1 MANTTIEGLWRFI
14 TGERIATVM
23 VLRFCFLAL
32 SALCTSLVLGQKF
45 DQIIARFVFMT
56 AFFAIGFFILMQL
69 GMAVDLSAFGR
80 RESSQ
85 DRLSETASFILSA
98 LLEK

>member
-1 MANTTIEGLWRFI
+1 
-14 TGERIATVM
+14 
-23 VLRFCFLAL
+23 
-32 SALCTSLVLGQKF
+32 
-45 DQIIARFVFMT
+45 MT

-69 GMAVDLSAFGR
+69 GMAIDLSAFGR

-85 DRLSETASFILSA
+85 DRLSETASFILFA